1 MRTAFVKIWVKD
13 RDLSHA
19 VESVRYERTTEKDD
33 FCRIR
38 FKSDFALNL
47 IDDVD
52 FVANQVVRFQYG
64 FLGQIP
70 SPIHLIKMSEI
81 KIDYKGYIM
90 LEVKC
95 LDSGNVM
102 KKANSDNSWSG
113 LSKNIVKSICNKYG
127 LECSLDENYDY
138 KSYKGLQQAFRSDF
152 ELLRYLANK
161 EGNFEV
167 YITSNTLYYNVAKLG
182 KKSVRLFTF
191 GKNIASL
198 SVELKSA
205 HKKRAIGGIVT
216 TTINPN
222 SKGLDAYMTTRS
234 QQIKAE
240 VSYPK
245 IKDKDGLL
253 SAMKDLQ
260 SSSDEAIKESKE
272 AEKRFSD
279 IEKLTQQT
287 AATALEQQTKLNGG
301 DYKKAWKELS
311 PEFLEAFGTDD
322 ISRFNFARNGKNGK
336 LDRIFAMQKSNN
348 QNPDK
353 SGLENIAEMQKHKK
367 KILSAVLE
375 IELDPSFNL
384 MDIVTLEGVAKRHSG
399 NWYIHQ
405 IEDSISGNGP
415 AITKLTLTRNSTN
428 GDAIGG
434 SDKNKKV
441 NNSVGKTEVGQGKK
455 EVMYKRNGVLKNP
468 TIYEQV
474 F

>member
-47 IDDVD
+47 IDDAD

-81 KIDYKGYIM
+81 KIDYKGYTM

-167 YITSNTLYYNVAKLG
+167 YISSNTLYYNVAKLG

-205 HKKRAIGGIVT
+205 HSKNSNNATISA
-216 TTINPN
+216 TINPK
-222 SKGLDAYMTTRS
+222 SKGMEAYMTTRS
-234 QQIKAE
+234 QQIKGTIAMSKLREKDE
-240 VSYPK
+240 VKSF
-245 IKDKDGLL
+245 IETL
-253 SAMKDLQ
+253 
-260 SSSDEAIKESKE
+260 KESTKE
-272 AEKRFSD
+272 ADIK
-279 IEKLTQQT
+279 IEKDRIDKLELGSVFFKKQT
-287 AATALEQQTKLNGG
+287 EHYRAIELEQKIEEYQG
-301 DYKKAWKELS
+301 DFKTAWTELS
-311 PEFLEAFGTDD
+311 PKYCNDFGTDEIKD
-322 ISRFNFARNGKNGK
+322 FDFERNGKTRK
-336 LDRIFAMQKSNN
+336 LNRIFAAKIVN
-348 QNPDK
+348 QNSNSINDL
-353 SGLENIAEMQKHKK
+353 SSENKQK
-367 KILSAVLE
+367 KILTATLE
-375 IELDPSFNL
+375 IELDTSFNL
-384 MDIVTLEGVAKRHSG
+384 MDIITLEGVAKRHSG
-399 NWYIHQ
+399 NWYVHQ

-415 AITKLTLTRNSTN
+415 AMTKLTLTRISNKS
-428 GDAIGG
+428 
-434 SDKNKKV
+434 KKV
-441 NNSVGKTEVGQGKK
+441 NNSVGEEKTSDSLKHTK
-455 EVMYKRNGVLKNP
+455 NITYKSNGIFKAP
-468 TIYEQV
+468 TVIRDV
-474 F
+474 NF